1 MTVQPKENAAMTA
14 LLITLA
20 ALSIAAVAG
29 TAVLTVRDGYGR
41 VPALFQR

>member
-1 MTVQPKENAAMTA
+1 MTA

-29 TAVLTVRDGYGR
+29 TTALTVRDGYGR

>member
-1 MTVQPKENAAMTA
+1 MIAM
-14 LLITLA
+14 LIALA
-20 ALSIAAVAG
+20 ALTLAAVAG

>member
-1 MTVQPKENAAMTA
+1 MIA
-14 LLITLA
+14 LLVTLA

-29 TAVLTVRDGYGR
+29 TTVLTARDGYGR